1 MIKTQVTIINQ
12 LGLHARASAK
22 FVATASKFISQ
33 LKVSRGSQT
42 VNGKSIMGIMML
54 AASKGSELTLEIDG
68 EDELEMEKMIVAL
81 INNRFGEAE

>member
-1 MIKTQVTIINQ
+1 MIKTKITIINQ

-33 LKVSRGSQT
+33 LKVTRGSQT

-54 AASKGSELTLEIDG
+54 AASKGSELILEIEGD
-68 EDELEMEKMIVAL
+68 DEVEMEKMMVAL

>member
-1 MIKTQVTIINQ
+1 MIKTNITIINQ

-33 LKVSRGSQT
+33 LKVTRGTQT

-54 AASKGSELTLEIDG
+54 AASKGTELILEIDG
-68 EDELEMEKMIVAL
+68 EDEVEMEKKMVAL
-81 INNRFGEAE
+81 IHNRFGESE